1 MAFTKISE
9 YFAKHLNCNI
19 FYIYG
24 LKFVMVPQFIDLGNL
39 IFCDYVFSDGKKHF
53 YKLIYLSDKSLTRKL
68 VNWKAFSAVRE
79 WLLST
84 GGQKMLA

>member
-1 MAFTKISE
+1 MFSATERNTFTSLS
-9 YFAKHLNCNI
+9 LN
-19 FYIYG
+19 
-24 LKFVMVPQFIDLGNL
+24 
-39 IFCDYVFSDGKKHF
+39 
-53 YKLIYLSDKSLTRKL
+53 LSDESLTRKL